1 MNATYMEP
9 GYLRG
14 LLDAATSVALIAVD
28 SSGLTT
34 IFNSGAERMLRYRS
48 DEVVGKLTPET
59 WHLAGEVEE
68 RKQERSR
75 QLKRPVEFRE
85 LVLRFDDNCLPEATE
100 WTMVRGDGTRFAASL
115 TVNPMW
121 DKTGTAV
128 GFLGV
133 IQDISDQLE
142 QAQRLE
148 KARRAAESASRAKS
162 DFLAAMS
169 HEIRTPMNGILGM
182 AGLLLKSELTRRQKG
197 RLETLRDSAEAL
209 LGVLNDILDFSKLE
223 ASKLELEIADFDLRR
238 VVEDVSDLLAVKAQ
252 EKQLEVLCFIEPD
265 VPTRLQGD
273 SNRLRQVLVNLV
285 GNAVKFTSEGSVSLR
300 VSRHPGLD
308 GLLLFE
314 IVDTGPGIP
323 AARQHL
329 LFQPFSQADSS
340 TARRYGGTGLGLS
353 IVAGLVKMLGGK
365 VGFRSEEGL
374 GATFWFTAAMQAQPE
389 VKRPAALSLTGKR
402 VLVVDS
408 SAGSRLLIGRYLS
421 LWNCTA
427 EECSGAAEATEKLR
441 RPNTRYDAVLIDI
454 HLPQISGG
462 ELARRLH
469 ADPALRTTPLIAMT
483 HLPDAHDTDYWQQRH
498 FVRRVTKPLRQG
510 DLGAALAWTMGYGR
524 PTAGVLPHEPPPP
537 ERRARRVGRR
547 LLLVE
552 DNAVNREVALGILE
566 YLGYSADVAFDGQE
580 ALTLLK
586 QTCYAAVLTD
596 CNLPELDGYD
606 LTRLIRDPKSEVADH
621 NVPIIAMTAH
631 ALAGDREKCLNSG
644 MDDYITKPVDAQ
656 LLERLLDQY
665 TGTSREQPAPASPG
679 RETANHHHS
688 FDRAELVERLM
699 GNEDLAR
706 RVATRFLEDMPAQIA
721 ALARAVDSGHT
732 GASANLEDIRNL
744 AHNIKGAAANISGA
758 PLSLA
763 ARSMEKAIEQ
773 EDMEAARCCLSK
785 LTCEFENT
793 RGAIALFLDTP
804 G

>member
-34 IFNSGAERMLRYRS
+34 IFNSGAERMLRYTAE
-48 DEVVGKLTPET
+48 EVVGKLTPET
-59 WHLAGEVEE
+59 WHLAAEVEE

-148 KARRAAESASRAKS
+148 NARRAAESASRAKS

-252 EKQLEVLCFIEPD
+252 EKQLEVLCFIESD

-285 GNAVKFTSEGSVSLR
+285 GNAVKFTSAGSVSLR

-353 IVAGLVKMLGGK
+353 IVAGLVKMLGGT

-524 PTAGVLPHEPPPP
+524 PTAGVLPHEPPPQ
-537 ERRARRVGRR
+537 ERRAQRVGRR

-566 YLGYSADVAFDGQE
+566 DLGYSADVAFDGQE

-631 ALAGDREKCLNSG
+631 ALAGDREKCLNCG

-679 RETANHHHS
+679 RETANPHHS

-721 ALARAVDSGHT
+721 ALALAVDSGHT
-732 GASANLEDIRNL
+732 GASAKLEDIRNL

-758 PLSLA
+758 TLSLA

-773 EDMEAARCCLSK
+773 QDMEAARCCLSK

-793 RGAIALFLDTP
+793 KGAIALFLDTP